1 MFIQVNHAQSSK
13 ALSYGWTDLSAKG
26 GLRKGSDLL
35 KELGYDVE
43 KKPLKVNISKEGL
56 EAYKQMFQ
64 KNNQESSIKI
74 VYGYQ
79 APKEPV
85 AYGKDGCPDK
95 ENFVDKVN
103 YFTGKNLSQ
112 DYFFKPYVSMKDKE
126 SMLLE
131 AYGRAYDEIVR
142 GYENGT
148 REMYIVDMNVEG
160 NYRKATMEEE
170 LGYLRKSFE
179 GEADMLERYGLK
191 WSCDTRRA
199 FAEDA
204 DNDVIYGTMS
214 LGEAAKAK
222 LFYER
227 MKEEEKLTDI
237 KKRLVDAAN
246 LFVSQYKQFGL
257 RKFNVVV

>member
-74 VYGYQ
+74 VYGHQ
-79 APKEPV
+79 APKDPV
-85 AYGKDGCPDK
+85 AYGEDGFPEK

-103 YFTGKNLSQ
+103 YFSGVISQ
-112 DYFFKPYVSMKDKE
+112 DYHNPYVSMKDKE

-131 AYGRAYDEIVR
+131 AYGKAYDEIVR
-142 GYENGT
+142 GCENGT
-148 REMYIVDMNVEG
+148 RERYIVDMNVEG
-160 NYRKATMEEE
+160 HYRKATMEEE
-170 LGYLRKSFE
+170 LSYLRKAFE
-179 GEADMLERYGLK
+179 SKANALESICKSDCFIRRVSAENADKEVGIGI
-191 WSCDTRRA
+191 T
-199 FAEDA
+199 
-204 DNDVIYGTMS
+204 S

-222 LFYER
+222 LFYES